1 MYRALYAY
9 KSELP
14 KYLSFEAGDRFTLLD
29 TSVSNQWFLA
39 QNGLGN
45 VGYVPFNYIKK
56 IEATTEQQVKFIDG
70 AMEAIHLQA
79 TNAGGQ
85 YTHEQRV
92 IMKRLVKHRSEV
104 IKNAPPEEKKSST
117 RRRPAPA
124 PPVDKS
130 ATVELGDQEKGLSI
144 IGQQITPKSP
154 SDKKESVDSFALL
167 SKEKKKTGMSKTKK
181 SESRLS
187 SAHSDICSKE
197 TSPKDTVKKSKS
209 VTSSIG
215 QAPSLVSSFSSNASD
230 LTTTDSITD
239 ASKTSEGSDD
249 INTLHYNM
257 VTCGTMSASH
267 DSGSDV
273 MDIDDSRYLQEVE
286 MDRDQE
292 ESNGEWHL
300 NNKGQNLS
308 SKSPQSQEMSHLNSR
323 STDGEADLGFG
334 ILSSNVDYR
343 ENYQGND
350 TNSPIEDLPPPPPE
364 IFSSVLD
371 DNFSGDEGLPPAPC
385 DLTPTEEILKMD
397 DMYVSLN
404 SDILE
409 LCGRR
414 PLEECCCDDFQPK
427 FDPKGTFFAQNSL
440 ALPASKS
447 IHIKNKDRHD
457 SKLASR
463 IFASVLKNPDAAV
476 SQDSLRRQQ
485 ELLELA
491 QVHCVQVTHADCEEM
506 IGEFRK
512 LTNLS
517 HEESHWAI
525 LAVMNML
532 AAKVPHIRPSLEVVG
547 LRFNLAHECR
557 STGKDYQCDDTLAIN
572 RLISELAAV
581 TNDSQQRGHYLRDD
595 LDSIIDIISGLT
607 DTLSNAKHC
616 VSVAAIQKDNY
627 DMVEV
632 IAKYYQMETR
642 WVIHSCLLQLVE
654 TICRL
659 NSLAIQEF
667 LYSELPQELVAEMQ
681 QHHNCD
687 TRVLQIAK
695 TLGIIFMKGQPSPHK
710 LASTMDIHFFIWL
723 LGMSEMMAE
732 KNRLNDVDML
742 LALVCAYHLQHEGC
756 TQNPVTD
763 AFKMAQGHALLASS
777 LIFLSKHDDPTR
789 VLESGVESKVN
800 SVILLLTNLY
810 DNIDTSDLL
819 YTNDVEALIGIFEE
833 FLRDLSRDDPKRKEI
848 LHLLENF
855 MRNYPDTVTL
865 RGSLSQRLGP
875 LLFNIREEKN
885 KFGEM
890 AARILEDNSVIFC
903 DA

>member
-1 MYRALYAY
+1 
-9 KSELP
+9 
-14 KYLSFEAGDRFTLLD
+14 
-29 TSVSNQWFLA
+29 
-39 QNGLGN
+39 
-45 VGYVPFNYIKK
+45 
-56 IEATTEQQVKFIDG
+56 
-70 AMEAIHLQA
+70 
-79 TNAGGQ
+79 
-85 YTHEQRV
+85 
-92 IMKRLVKHRSEV
+92 
-104 IKNAPPEEKKSST
+104 
-117 RRRPAPA
+117 
-124 PPVDKS
+124 
-130 ATVELGDQEKGLSI
+130 
-144 IGQQITPKSP
+144 
-154 SDKKESVDSFALL
+154 
-167 SKEKKKTGMSKTKK
+167 MSKTKK

-215 QAPSLVSSFSSNASD
+215 QAPSLISSFSSNASD

-249 INTLHYNM
+249 INTLHCNM
-257 VTCGTMSASH
+257 VSCGKMSASH

-273 MDIDDSRYLQEVE
+273 IDIDDSRYLQEVE

-308 SKSPQSQEMSHLNSR
+308 SKSPQSQEMSHLNSK

-334 ILSSNVDYR
+334 ISSSNVDYR

-409 LCGRR
+409 LCGRKL
-414 PLEECCCDDFQPK
+414 LEECCCDDFQPK
-427 FDPKGTFFAQNSL
+427 FDPKGTFFA
-440 ALPASKS
+440 
-447 IHIKNKDRHD
+447 
-457 SKLASR
+457 
-463 IFASVLKNPDAAV
+463 V

-491 QVHCVQVTHADCEEM
+491 KVHCVQVTHADCEEM

-532 AAKVPHIRPSLEVVG
+532 PAKVHHIRPSLEVVG

-595 LDSIIDIISGLT
+595 LYSIIDIISGLS

-616 VSVAAIQKDNY
+616 VSVTAIQKDNY

-642 WVIHSCLLQLVE
+642 WVIHSCLLQFVE

-687 TRVLQIAK
+687 TRVAK

-723 LGMSEMMAE
+723 LGMSETMAE

-789 VLESGVESKVN
+789 VLESSVESKINCYSHV
-800 SVILLLTNLY
+800 
-810 DNIDTSDLL
+810 D
-819 YTNDVEALIGIFEE
+819 
-833 FLRDLSRDDPKRKEI
+833 
-848 LHLLENF
+848 
-855 MRNYPDTVTL
+855 
-865 RGSLSQRLGP
+865 
-875 LLFNIREEKN
+875 
-885 KFGEM
+885 
-890 AARILEDNSVIFC
+890 
-903 DA
+903 